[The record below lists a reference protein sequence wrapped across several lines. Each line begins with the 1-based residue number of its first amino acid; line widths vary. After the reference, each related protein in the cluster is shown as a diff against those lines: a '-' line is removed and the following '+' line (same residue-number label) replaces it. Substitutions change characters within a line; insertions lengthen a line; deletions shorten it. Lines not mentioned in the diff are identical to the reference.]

1 MFKRIMLFFAMNMAI
16 ILTVS
21 IVMSVLGVQPYLT
34 ANGLNYQSLMIFC
47 LIWGS
52 VGSFISLQLSRWQV
66 KKFMGVQLVEESPQY
81 SRLVNTVH
89 RLARSASLPKMPEVG
104 VYESPEVNAFATG
117 ASKSRSLV
125 AVSTG
130 LLNTMTEDEVEGVLA
145 HEVSHISNGDMVTM
159 ALVQGVVNAFVM
171 FFARVAAFAIQN
183 ALRSDND
190 RDSGFSGGW
199 SYYITTFIFEIIFGF
214 IGMFIIAFFSRYREY
229 RADSGAAHLAGSSK
243 MIAALR
249 RLQGQYEAGKFEKES
264 NKMSAL
270 KISSGKA
277 ILGLLSTHPKLEDRI
292 AALQRTL

>member
-1 MFKRIMLFFAMNMAI
+1 MNMAI
-16 ILTVS
+16 LLTVS

-34 ANGLNYQSLMIFC
+34 QNGLDYKALMIFC

-117 ASKSRSLV
+117 PSKSRSLV

-183 ALRSDND
+183 ALRSDDD
-190 RDSGFSGGW
+190 RDSGFAGGW
-199 SYYITTFIFEIIFGF
+199 SYYITTFIFEILFGF

-249 RLQGQYEAGKFEKES
+249 RLQSQYEAGKFEKES